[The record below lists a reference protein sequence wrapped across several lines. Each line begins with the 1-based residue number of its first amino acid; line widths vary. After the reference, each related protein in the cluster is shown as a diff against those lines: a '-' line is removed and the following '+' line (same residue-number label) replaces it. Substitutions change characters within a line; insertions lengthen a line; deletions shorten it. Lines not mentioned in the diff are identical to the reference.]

1 MLLVLSLSAC
11 SLMPQKPAPAPVMTQ
26 TGETESG
33 SVSGA
38 SWDVQE
44 PLVETLSGKV
54 NDYYPIFNGLESK
67 VIEAYH
73 TSGTPTKVYFMNHD
87 ADSMM
92 VSLDF
97 LEDRNP
103 NLRLSRVVMPDGT
116 MDGPFGVETGYNITQ
131 KGGYELI
138 FNENQMAWD
147 PWSGVVNITITL
159 SGGTYPD
166 RAVIIK

>member
-1 MLLVLSLSAC
+1 MKTLSVLFSLALLG
-11 SLMPQKPAPAPVMTQ
+11 LMMTGCGTKRQ
-26 TGETESG
+26 YFT
-33 SVSGA
+33 
-38 SWDVQE
+38 
-44 PLVETLSGKV
+44 PETLSGKV

-67 VIEAYH
+67 VVEAYH

-138 FNENQMAWD
+138 FNENQMA
-147 PWSGVVNITITL
+147 
-159 SGGTYPD
+159 
-166 RAVIIK
+166 